1 MRNPNETWDDTQ
13 TRRTISLK
21 NDLMEQA
28 INRSEELEYNSFS
41 EYVRWLIVNDIRYN
55 LLDRKN
61 LAKREL
67 ETGPILESTPFWRKK
82 II

>member
-21 NDLMEQA
+21 NELMEQA
-28 INRSEELEYNSFS
+28 LSRSEELEYNSFS

-55 LLDRKN
+55 LLDRKS

-67 ETGPILESTPFWRKK
+67 ERDTVLETPFWRKK

>member
-67 ETGPILESTPFWRKK
+67 ETGPILESTPFWLKK